1 MEQKDCVIN
10 QESGRSRKSL
20 DQNRGTIKQKEKEY
34 LPPLPHRKA
43 GEVEA
48 MEEEG
53 EGIPSHN
60 LQHL

>member
-34 LPPLPHRKA
+34 LPPHHTGKLGK
-43 GEVEA
+43 
-48 MEEEG
+48 
-53 EGIPSHN
+53 
-60 LQHL
+60 